1 MPETLVMGDD
11 GIQVLFDIKSNNDTA
26 EVNWVTLLLLLF
38 VLFFHSPRLRPIHLC
53 CCAFLI
59 IVVNIF
65 FLLTKIR
72 PSTRIG
78 PTREDVAKALCKNKN
93 IEKKTNKTT
102 IAAATATTTTTTTRI
117 TRKGGRKVS
126 LLKYF

>member
-1 MPETLVMGDD
+1 MMEEETYSGHGGTRCRWYAVPETLVMGDD

-38 VLFFHSPRLRPIHLC
+38 VLFFHSARLLPIHLC

-93 IEKKTNKTT
+93 IEKKQIKQQ
-102 IAAATATTTTTTTRI
+102 
-117 TRKGGRKVS
+117 
-126 LLKYF
+126 

>member
-1 MPETLVMGDD
+1 MPETFVMGDD

-38 VLFFHSPRLRPIHLC
+38 VLFFHSSRLLPIHLC

-59 IVVNIF
+59 IVVNNF
-65 FLLTKIR
+65 FLFTKIR

-78 PTREDVAKALCKNKN
+78 PTREDVAKTK
-93 IEKKTNKTT
+93 ISKKTNKTT
-102 IAAATATTTTTTTRI
+102 IAAATATTTTTRI